1 MVSKE
6 VNMIRVLQVLG
17 STSLGGAESRI
28 MDLYRHMD
36 RDRIQFDFL
45 VSRGKTGHFD
55 VEIESLGGHVYT
67 IPRYRIYNHK
77 SYVKEVKDFFAEHSD
92 YAAVHGHITSTASIY
107 LPIAKKAGIPF
118 TIAHARS
125 AGVDSGIKGM
135 LTNMLRK
142 KLPSRCDKM
151 IACSDL
157 AAKAVFG
164 EHCYSDGLVKIMPN
178 AVNVNDYAVNS
189 AIRDSVRREYG
200 IEDRFVIGHTGS
212 FREAKNHRFL
222 IEMFAEYVNLRNDA
236 VLMMVGAGALMEDM
250 KSFVNELDTKAISS
264 GKESV
269 KDKII
274 FTGEKSP
281 IAPFYQAFDALVFP
295 SLYEGMPGTVVEAQA
310 AGLRCL
316 VSDRV
321 TRQVKVTDL
330 VEFESLDKNALQWAE
345 KLHSIYG
352 MTSAVELWNERS
364 SENSVIQQLM
374 KDSDYDV
381 NNQVA
386 YYTDL
391 YTKGVDENR

>member
-1 MVSKE
+1 
-6 VNMIRVLQVLG
+6 MIRVLQVLG

-28 MDLYRHMD
+28 MDLYRHID

-45 VSRGKTGHFD
+45 VTRGNTGHFD
-55 VEIESLGGHVYT
+55 AEIESLGGHVYT
-67 IPRYRIYNHK
+67 IPGYRIYNHK
-77 SYVKEVKDFFAEHSD
+77 SYVQEVRDFFREHSD
-92 YAAVHGHITSTASIY
+92 YSAVHGHITSTASIY
-107 LPIAKKAGIPF
+107 LPIAKKAGIPL

-125 AGVDSGIKGM
+125 AGVDSGIKGA
-135 LTNMLRK
+135 LTNILRRE
-142 KLPSRCDKM
+142 LPNRCDKM

-164 EHCYSDGLVKIMPN
+164 EHNYSDGLVKIMPN
-178 AVNVNDYAVNS
+178 AVEVNDYATNQMT
-189 AIRDSVRREYG
+189 RDRVRKEYG
-200 IEDRFVIGHTGS
+200 IEDKFVIGHTGS

-222 IEMFAEYVNLRNDA
+222 IQLFAEYADLRKDA
-236 VLMMVGAGALMEDM
+236 VLMLVGAGSLMEEM
-250 KSFVNELDTKAISS
+250 KALVDELDKNAVSL

-274 FTGEKSP
+274 FAGEQSP
-281 IAPFYQAFDALVFP
+281 ISPFYQAFDTLVFP
-295 SLYEGMPGTVVEAQA
+295 SIYEGMPGTVVEAQA

-321 TRQVKVTDL
+321 TRLVKVTDL
-330 VEFESLDKNALQWAE
+330 VGFESLEKSTLQWAE
-345 KLHSIYG
+345 KLHSMYG
-352 MTSAVELWNERS
+352 ETSVDALWQERCK
-364 SENSVIQQLM
+364 ENGFIQQLM

-391 YTKGVDENR
+391 YIKGVDENR